1 MCVDPLSSTSRLI
14 QPVVIFGGFLITQE
28 AYRPLADWIDQ
39 ATGHRACVQIEFAG
53 HQLGLRLALPA

>member
-1 MCVDPLSSTSRLI
+1 MCVDPVSSTSRLT

-39 ATGHRACVQIEFAG
+39 ATGAAAVSYTH
-53 HQLGLRLALPA
+53 LTLPTIVDV